1 MRDVEKPPT
10 GSWLETSSAATFL
23 SVVECRD
30 FPDLIVLG
38 LLVDDIEGTPIEKAS
53 ITVGR
58 HDNIAAA
65 IDSDFI
71 LSPSSKPA
79 QTGRLPMLQLV
90 VNSLPSW
97 RSLAASKEQSK
108 CVARR

>member
-38 LLVDDIEGTPIEKAS
+38 LLVEDIEGTPIEKAS

-58 HDNIAAA
+58 HDNIATA

-108 CVARR
+108 CVA

>member
-23 SVVECRD
+23 SVVEWRD
-30 FPDLIVLG
+30 VPTDLIVLS
-38 LLVDDIEGTPIEKAS
+38 LRVDDIEGTPIEKAS

-58 HDNIAAA
+58 HDNIATV

-71 LSPSSKPA
+71 LLPPRKPLL
-79 QTGRLPMLQLV
+79 LPPLL
-90 VNSLPSW
+90 
-97 RSLAASKEQSK
+97 
-108 CVARR
+108 C

>member
-30 FPDLIVLG
+30 ELS
-38 LLVDDIEGTPIEKAS
+38 LLVDDMEGTPIEKAS
-53 ITVGR
+53 IAVGR
-58 HDNIAAA
+58 HDNIASA

-71 LSPSSKPA
+71 L
-79 QTGRLPMLQLV
+79 
-90 VNSLPSW
+90 LPSDQP
-97 RSLAASKEQSK
+97 AA
-108 CVARR
+108 ARHLSHVF